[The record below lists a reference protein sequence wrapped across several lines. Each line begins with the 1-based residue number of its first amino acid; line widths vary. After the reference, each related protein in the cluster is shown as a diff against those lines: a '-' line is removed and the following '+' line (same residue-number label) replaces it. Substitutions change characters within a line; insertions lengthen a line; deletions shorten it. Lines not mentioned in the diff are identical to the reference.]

1 MSLSHLSTATGQW
14 SFEPIE
20 ARIDLNVFAALERE
34 SGGEREREREREVEI
49 RIKIETKIRQFGLL
63 CGNFS
68 LMLFAVGCATL

>member
-1 MSLSHLSTATGQW
+1 LQPW
-14 SFEPIE
+14 K
-20 ARIDLNVFAALERE
+20 ERA
-34 SGGEREREREREVEI
+34 GEGEREREREVEI

>member
-1 MSLSHLSTATGQW
+1 M
-14 SFEPIE
+14 
-20 ARIDLNVFAALERE
+20 FAALERE
-34 SGGEREREREREVEI
+34 SGGEREREREVEI